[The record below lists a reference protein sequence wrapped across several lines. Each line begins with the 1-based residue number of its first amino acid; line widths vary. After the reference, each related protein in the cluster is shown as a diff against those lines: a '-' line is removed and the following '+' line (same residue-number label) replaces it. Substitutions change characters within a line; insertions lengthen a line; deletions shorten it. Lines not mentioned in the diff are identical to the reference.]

1 LQRQKHSRNP
11 RQNYPSDLSDNEL
24 TSSENFEVS
33 KVTRLR
39 CRVLRASI
47 CLQFLQALD
56 TDKGKGKE
64 NLRSRSVGLHRLCKW
79 QKFSKRDERID
90 DKYQKL
96 KMYCH
101 QNDSYKR

>member
-1 LQRQKHSRNP
+1 
-11 RQNYPSDLSDNEL
+11 LSDNEL

-56 TDKGKGKE
+56 TDKGKGKKTYAPDQWACIAFVNGK
-64 NLRSRSVGLHRLCKW
+64 NLVNAMN
-79 QKFSKRDERID
+79 E
-90 DKYQKL
+90 
-96 KMYCH
+96 
-101 QNDSYKR
+101 